1 MVKHQSSAAD
11 DTRLRIISYSLQE
24 FLRQGI
30 RRVKMDDVASALGI
44 SKRTIYEM
52 FADKEQLL
60 LECMRMSAAKMRETV
75 KEQAARSKSP
85 VEGYVRATAIVASAS
100 RAVCPQFMDDL
111 LRYPSVVEFF
121 RKEREDDMQNNRQFI
136 ADCIKGGYFRPD
148 INYELLLQLD
158 EHVHDVLRQNGFF
171 RRYSLSSI
179 IETVSDTHLRGMCTP
194 KGMREMDRCLRQL
207 ANEAQQ
213 TDATPADGEEQGA
226 GGLS

>member
-1 MVKHQSSAAD
+1 MVKHQSTSSD
-11 DTRLRIISYSLQE
+11 DTRSRIILFSLQE

-60 LECMRMSAAKMRETV
+60 LECMRMASDNMRKTIE
-75 KEQAARSKSP
+75 EQRKRSKSP
-85 VEGYVRATAIVASAS
+85 VESYVRASAIMASAS

-121 RKEREDDMQNNRQFI
+121 RKERENDLQSKHQFVD
-136 ADCIKGGYFRPD
+136 DCIKGGYFRPD
-148 INYELLLQLD
+148 INYDLLLQLD

-171 RRYSLSSI
+171 RRYALSSI
-179 IETVSDTHLRGMCTP
+179 IETVSDTHLRGMCTQ
-194 KGMREMDRCLRQL
+194 KGMREMDRCLRL
-207 ANEAQQ
+207 LNKE
-213 TDATPADGEEQGA
+213 TPAEEKKEGQ
-226 GGLS
+226 